1 MKNEIAH
8 VSYSELKN
16 WHRCPFYHK
25 LTYIDKIRLFRGNE
39 YTAFGNAIHDTCESI
54 LLNENV
60 EAAEYF
66 MKQYKKA
73 LKKLAAD
80 DFNFNKK
87 LAVDMKKQ
95 GKDMLPEIKPA
106 LKKQFGE
113 YKVFSTEEPLME
125 KVNDFTEKEYNF
137 KGYIDLV
144 IQTSDNK
151 YKIIDWKTC
160 SWGWDSRKK
169 TDKLILYQLVF
180 YKYYFSQKH
189 NIPEDDI
196 DIYFGLLKRTAKNNK
211 VEFVNVTS
219 GKKRI
224 QNAVNFLYE
233 ALYNINNKKYIKNRL
248 SCGTCEFK
256 QTEYCP

>member
-1 MKNEIAH
+1 MKEKIPH
-8 VSYSELKN
+8 VSYSEIKN
-16 WHRCPFYHK
+16 WHICPFYHK

-39 YTAFGNAIHDTCESI
+39 YTAFGNAIHDTCENI
-54 LLNENV
+54 LLNE
-60 EAAEYF
+60 AIDPGPHF
-66 MKQYKKA
+66 MEEYKKA
-73 LKKLAAD
+73 LKKLAHD
-80 DFNFNKK
+80 NYEFNKK
-87 LAVDMKKQ
+87 LAVDMKQQ
-95 GKDMLPEIKPA
+95 GTNMLPEILPA
-106 LKKQFGE
+106 LKKQFGK

-125 KVNDFTEKEYNF
+125 KVNDFVEKEYNF

-160 SWGWDSRKK
+160 SWGWNARRK
-169 TDKLILYQLVF
+169 TEKLTIYQLIF

-189 NIPEDDI
+189 DIPAEDI
-196 DIYFGLLKRTAKNNK
+196 DIYFGLLKRTAKKDK

-224 QNAVNFLYE
+224 ENAINFLYK
-233 ALYNINNKKYIKNRL
+233 ALYNINKEKYFKNRL

-256 QTEYCP
+256 NTIHCP